1 MPRPE
6 SFTDRVHAAVKRD
19 ILIGAVEP
27 AEQLQEG
34 ELAKRFAV
42 SKTPVREALNR
53 LVHEGLLDVFPRVG
67 YVVTECT
74 VADAHAIFEFRAILE
89 RAAVGLATRYI
100 TDTELEQLDAM
111 ANLDFRPRQRATYE
125 EFFAQNRR
133 FHLLI
138 AVASRNDELVKAIAG
153 LFDKVDRLLHY
164 RLDVGDARSSLEEM
178 RREHM
183 DLVRAL
189 RGRSTDAA
197 LAALMDGL
205 DRTRTEVVGALMVDA
220 GRTSVA
226 SRAAPRR
233 QNLQHRPN
241 RSAPAAT

>member
-1 MPRPE
+1 MPKPE
-6 SFTDRVHAAVKRD
+6 SFSDRVYAAVKRD

-34 ELAKRFAV
+34 ELAKRYAV

-74 VADAHAIFEFRAILE
+74 VAEAQSIFEFRAILE
-89 RAAVGLATRYI
+89 RAAVELAARYV
-100 TDTELEQLDAM
+100 TDTELEQLEAM
-111 ANLDFRPRQRATYE
+111 ACLEARPRQRATYE
-125 EFFAQNRR
+125 EFFIQNRR

-138 AVASRNDELVKAIAG
+138 ATASRNSELVNAIAG
-153 LFDKVDRLLHY
+153 LFDRVDRLLHY
-164 RLDVGDARSSLEEM
+164 RLDVGDEGSSLEEM
-178 RREHM
+178 RREHL

-189 RGRSTDAA
+189 RRRDADAA

-205 DRTRTEVVGALMVDA
+205 DRTRSEVLSALMADA
-220 GRTSVA
+220 GPEPVA

-233 QNLQHRPN
+233 RRLRRQPN
-241 RSAPAAT
+241 RPAPAAT